1 MTCEACGTSVKALE
15 AEVSSSLA
23 RYCSVLNCTYV
34 SNYLCS
40 KAHSASCTA
49 ADAEVTCPACS
60 STITFGAL
68 RAHTT
73 TECPATI
80 IPCTE
85 VAHGCPWTGKR
96 NTLSTH
102 TITCPFT
109 VLSPYFAIADKQTK
123 TLVGENTVLNLRLE
137 AAEAKLNMMR
147 AEMEVAKNALG
158 PFWREPISHMHTGP
172 RNIDLTADERI
183 NAQSSN
189 DTSNHDIP
197 QVTDT
202 RLSVDS
208 HQLGSTNTA
217 SSTVPSSRWRSPNG
231 NTALISSSSSSPS
244 SVPVASDP
252 VPGTPVITEQD
263 RIASYFPLQET
274 EVDAT
279 ARLPRETA
287 ASGSSGTTYSNTTS
301 PDLNST
307 IGMRTYATGAHHA
320 FASRLFPNPP
330 IRYVNDG
337 FAALSL
343 ASPPAGILSPAYTS
357 LVAYPTPSLTSPPV
371 PGPAHIP
378 YPSASTST
386 SSTLTHPP
394 LDTSQSLF
402 ETLSSLHT
410 STLHLTTALDA
421 LARRTDGALAA
432 VDMRAGDEAG
442 ALRAAVHGLR
452 MQVHALV
459 TERAFGGMGPGILA
473 SNANP
478 NAGTGTTG
486 TGGRGAPLQGG
497 GNYSNTHTRTH
508 SPPPIRNTKL

>member
-1 MTCEACGTSVKALE
+1 MD
-15 AEVSSSLA
+15 
-23 RYCSVLNCTYV
+23 
-34 SNYLCS
+34 
-40 KAHSASCTA
+40 A
-49 ADAEVTCPACS
+49 A
-60 STITFGAL
+60 
-68 RAHTT
+68 
-73 TECPATI
+73 
-80 IPCTE
+80 
-85 VAHGCPWTGKR
+85 
-96 NTLSTH
+96 
-102 TITCPFT
+102 
-109 VLSPYFAIADKQTK
+109 
-123 TLVGENTVLNLRLE
+123 
-137 AAEAKLNMMR
+137 AKLNMMR

-217 SSTVPSSRWRSPNG
+217 SSTVPPSRWRSPNG
-231 NTALISSSSSSPS
+231 NTALVSSSSSSS
-244 SVPVASDP
+244 SLPVTSDP
-252 VPGTPVITEQD
+252 VPGTQIITEQD

-279 ARLPRETA
+279 ARLPRETS
-287 ASGSSGTTYSNTTS
+287 ASGSSGTTYLNATS
-301 PDLNST
+301 LDLNT

-330 IRYVNDG
+330 IRYVHDG

-343 ASPPAGILSPAYTS
+343 TSPPVGILSPTYTP
-357 LVAYPTPSLTSPPV
+357 LTAYPAPSLTSPPL
-371 PGPAHIP
+371 PGPAHVP
-378 YPSASTST
+378 YPSTSTST
-386 SSTLTHPP
+386 SSASTLPS

-402 ETLSSLHT
+402 ETLSSLHA

-473 SNANP
+473 PNANP

-486 TGGRGAPLQGG
+486 TGVRGAPLQGG